1 MTAKDGDADL
11 YADTQRNKKEDESVN
26 RKMGRELLDR
36 FYVGARMFSS
46 ARYKARYAR
55 KRIKMINGGYN
66 GSRKEFNEVV
76 VSYWKKYGVIP
87 KKYWYDI
94 YCAGSDH
101 YDPRYI
107 PDDMWYQTICPHF
120 CRYQSAWSL
129 TNKGMYDRI
138 FPNVRQPEVVAKK
151 MNGCF
156 YNAKNELINREEA
169 IQLCLTEKKLIIKP
183 TGGGGG
189 GRSVQVLHPEEMNP
203 ESVSE
208 LFDQYDR
215 GFVLQR
221 FLKQHKDLAAIHEKS
236 INTVRVITF
245 LFYGKV
251 YVLSAQLRMG
261 VGDSDVDNVSAG
273 GIACTIKEDGWL
285 AETAVTRKS
294 EWSDHHPN
302 GMKFKDIRVP
312 SYDRIVA
319 KAIEL
324 QGSVPFFGI
333 IGWDFAVAEDGEPI
347 MIEFNTPC
355 NQNQI
360 GGKAPTFGDLT
371 DQVLDDVFHK
381 KTVKK

>member
-1 MTAKDGDADL
+1 MSSK
-11 YADTQRNKKEDESVN
+11 
-26 RKMGRELLDR
+26 RKSRQLLDR
-36 FYVGARMFSS
+36 FYVGVRMMSP
-46 ARYKARYAR
+46 ARYKAKYAR

-66 GSRKEFNEVV
+66 GSLKEFNEVV

-120 CRYQSAWSL
+120 CRYQSTGCLS
-129 TNKGMYDRI
+129 NKGMFDRV
-138 FPNVRQPEVVAKK
+138 FPNVRQPETVVKN
-151 MNGCF
+151 MGGC
-156 YNAKNELINREEA
+156 YYTAGNELIDKATAVR
-169 IQLCLTEKKLIIKP
+169 LCLAEEKLIIKAC
-183 TGGGGG
+183 GLSGG
-189 GRSVQVLHPEEMNP
+189 GRGVQVLNGSEMDE
-203 ESVSE
+203 ESVGR
-208 LFDQYDR
+208 LFDQYDS

-245 LFYGKV
+245 LFHGKV

-319 KAIEL
+319 KAVEL
-324 QGSVPFFGI
+324 QSSMPFLGI

-381 KTVKK
+381 KTAKK